1 MLSKVLFCIGVVV
14 IFSSGIQSYTGKNA
28 WGYVN
33 VRTDAY
39 MFWWLYYAESPKENY
54 NKSPLVLWLQGGPG
68 ASSCGYGNFMELGPL
83 DVNLKPRNTTWV
95 KNTNVLFIDNP
106 VGTGF
111 SYVKNLSA
119 LTKNNSQIADDLVT
133 LMKHFF
139 QKIPEFQKSP
149 LYIFSE
155 SYGGKM
161 AASFALALY
170 KAVKSGKI
178 SCNFQGVTFGDSWI
192 SPIDSV
198 ATWGPYLYTVSMVD
212 KQGLEVINASV
223 QDIRQ
228 SLAKGQYVNA
238 TELWARTEDIVEKYT
253 NGIDWYNILS
263 NVGEQSKPV
272 VGSLPPNHIL
282 HKSYMRHVGNFNGD
296 PLFELMNGKI
306 KETLRVIPKNVT
318 WGGQSGDVFDALKG
332 DFMKPVTAIVDI
344 LLNTTDLK
352 VVVYNGQL
360 DLIVDAPGTSQWIDS
375 LKWPGISGFK
385 KAERTPIILKDQYTG
400 GFVKSFKNF
409 HFFQILKAGHMV
421 PADAGEAALKML
433 TMITRNK

>member
-1 MLSKVLFCIGVVV
+1 
-14 IFSSGIQSYTGKNA
+14 
-28 WGYVN
+28 
-33 VRTDAY
+33 
-39 MFWWLYYAESPKENY
+39 
-54 NKSPLVLWLQGGPG
+54 
-68 ASSCGYGNFMELGPL
+68 MELGPL

-95 KNTNVLFIDNP
+95 KNSNILFIDNP

-119 LTKNNSQIADDLVT
+119 LTKNNSQIADDLVI
-133 LMKHFF
+133 LMKQFF
-139 QKIPEFQKSP
+139 QKVPEFQKSP

-198 ATWGPYLYTVSMVD
+198 ATWGSYLYTVSMVD

-228 SLAKGQYVNA
+228 SMAKGQYVNA
-238 TELWARTEDIVEKYT
+238 TELWSRTEDIVEKYT

-263 NVGEQSKPV
+263 NVGEQPKPM

-282 HKSYMRHVGNFNGD
+282 HKSYMRHVGNLSSD
-296 PLFELMNGKI
+296 PLFKLMNGKI
-306 KETLRVIPKNVT
+306 KEMLRVIPKNVT
-318 WGGQSGDVFDALKG
+318 WGGQSGAVFDALKG
-332 DFMKPVTAIVDI
+332 DFMKPVTDVVDI

-360 DLIVDAPGTSQWIDS
+360 DLIVDAPGTLQWIDS
-375 LKWPGISGFK
+375 LKWPGINGFK
-385 KAERTPIILKDQYTG
+385 KAERTPIVLKGQRTG
-400 GFVKSFKNF
+400 GFVQSFKNF
-409 HFFQILKAGHMV
+409 QFFQILKAGHMV
-421 PADAGEAALKML
+421 PTDAGEAALKML